1 MTTGIYCLRFKGT
14 DKVYI
19 GQSVNIELRHK
30 AHKYNLKKGLANYKL
45 MNAYELYGK
54 PILEILCECISTELD
69 STENEAIEIF
79 NAVDNGFNIHKTAQ
93 ESPITGQGELHNNS
107 KYSNKQIIEV
117 FNYLVDSPEKLAKEI
132 EVLTGVS
139 ISVIRQVSSSI
150 LHLWL
155 KEQFPEKYETLIS
168 LVGTRDK
175 GCAKSLKERGILYP
189 RIQSPTGETYLV
201 EHLTK
206 FAHSNSLDP
215 SALLRVLKGKAN
227 THKGWKLA

>member
-1 MTTGIYCLRFKGT
+1 MTIGIYCLRFEGT

-19 GQSVNIELRHK
+19 GQSVNIELRYK
-30 AHKYNLKKGLANYKL
+30 AHKYNLKKGLANPKL
-45 MNAYELYGK
+45 IEAYTKYGE
-54 PILEILCECISTELD
+54 PELEIICECTLIELNDTED
-69 STENEAIEIF
+69 EAILIF
-79 NAVDNGFNIHKTAQ
+79 NAVDNGFNVHKTAH
-93 ESPITGQGELHNNS
+93 ESPITGKGELHNNS
-107 KYSNKQIIEV
+107 KYSNEQIVKV
-117 FNYLVDSPEKLAKEI
+117 FNYLIDNPEKLAKEI

-139 ISVIRQVSSSI
+139 ISVIRQISGSI

-155 KEQFPEKYETLIS
+155 EEQFPEKYKILRS
-168 LVGTRDK
+168 MVGTRDK
-175 GCAKSLKERGILYP
+175 GCAKSLKERGISYP
-189 RIQSPTGETYLV
+189 KIQSPAGETYLV